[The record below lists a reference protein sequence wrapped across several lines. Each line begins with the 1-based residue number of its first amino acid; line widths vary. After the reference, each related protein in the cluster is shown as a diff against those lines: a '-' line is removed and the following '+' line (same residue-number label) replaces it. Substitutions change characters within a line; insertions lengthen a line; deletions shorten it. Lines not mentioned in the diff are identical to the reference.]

1 MIRALSLFALTSL
14 VVALPACRKKATPA
28 DCDALVDHY
37 AQLATQEA
45 LPDASVDEV
54 HAAQTKVRA
63 EAEND
68 DDFRACAG
76 RVTQEELACAMKAQS
91 PDAFEACLQ

>member
-1 MIRALSLFALTSL
+1 MIRPLSLVALTAF
-14 VVALPACRKKATPA
+14 VIALPACRKKATQA
-28 DCDALVDHY
+28 DCDALVDRY
-37 AQLATQEA
+37 AALATQEA
-45 LPDASVDEV
+45 LPDASADEV
-54 HAAQTKVRA
+54 QVAQTKVRA
-63 EAEND
+63 EAAND